1 MRAMSEC
8 AKWNSCSLKGGAGV
22 FDAAFASHGRDGG
35 GRRRAV
41 KVEMHKEWDGFLENG
56 RTHVFAA
63 SFFFQLFAIRTEN
76 GFQTGTAPPH
86 ETVGAKILEKWYMV
100 QMQYFN

>member
-1 MRAMSEC
+1 
-8 AKWNSCSLKGGAGV
+8 
-22 FDAAFASHGRDGG
+22 
-35 GRRRAV
+35 V

-76 GFQTGTAPPH
+76 GFQTGTAPPTKRL
-86 ETVGAKILEKWYMV
+86 ERILEKWYMV